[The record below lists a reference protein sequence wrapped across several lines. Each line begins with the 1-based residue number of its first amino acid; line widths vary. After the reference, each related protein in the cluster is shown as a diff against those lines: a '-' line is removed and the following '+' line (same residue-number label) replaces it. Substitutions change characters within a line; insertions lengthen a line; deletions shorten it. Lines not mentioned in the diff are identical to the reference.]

1 VPETLDFAVVGGGFT
16 GLSAAARLAKLAP
29 SARIA
34 LFEAETIGAGS
45 SGHTGGMVL
54 AETAAGDMPGL
65 GDVLGGFS
73 SIVRE
78 FKIDCDLTLPGVWE
92 VGRSATRPDS
102 PIQWVDSGDLR
113 TQKAVPGGSI
123 DPGKMVSGLAEA
135 AAQHGTLILENSP
148 IEDIGFGDPLRL
160 KVAGGREITARK
172 VLLATNAESLELN
185 ALAGVAD
192 PKFTLAL
199 AIGELKDSQ
208 LRNLGLDSGR
218 PFYTSD
224 LPYLWGRLLHG
235 NHMIFGSGL
244 VHLENWQELRN
255 IDVSLGEAARLMAA
269 LERRVRSLHSE
280 LREVEITHR
289 WGGPILIADKWEP
302 VFRQHAKMDNVTV
315 LGAYSGHGVALS
327 VYLGSWAAEAM
338 LERRPLPDWA

>member
-1 VPETLDFAVVGGGFT
+1 
-16 GLSAAARLAKLAP
+16 
-29 SARIA
+29 
-34 LFEAETIGAGS
+34 
-45 SGHTGGMVL
+45 
-54 AETAAGDMPGL
+54 
-65 GDVLGGFS
+65 
-73 SIVRE
+73 
-78 FKIDCDLTLPGVWE
+78 
-92 VGRSATRPDS
+92 
-102 PIQWVDSGDLR
+102 
-113 TQKAVPGGSI
+113 
-123 DPGKMVSGLAEA
+123 
-135 AAQHGTLILENSP
+135 
-148 IEDIGFGDPLRL
+148 PLRL

-235 NHMIFGSGL
+235 NHMIVGSGL
-244 VHLENWQELRN
+244 VHVENWQELRN

-327 VYLGSWAAEAM
+327 GYLGSWAAEAM